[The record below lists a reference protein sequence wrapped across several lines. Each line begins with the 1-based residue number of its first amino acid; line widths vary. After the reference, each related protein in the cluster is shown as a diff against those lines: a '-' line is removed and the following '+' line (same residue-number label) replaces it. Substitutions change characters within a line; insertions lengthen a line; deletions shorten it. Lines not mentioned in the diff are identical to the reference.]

1 MAAKKNKD
9 GFIPGQL
16 VSHKEHNKW
25 LIKKRQAE
33 NKARAK
39 AQAEAVSPPDTTE

>member
-16 VSHKEHNKW
+16 VSHQEHSKW
-25 LIKKRQAE
+25 LIEKRKAEKKALAQSQAADKSE
-33 NKARAK
+33 
-39 AQAEAVSPPDTTE
+39 